1 MQADIDAPPAAA
13 DVVEQLAELSGLAH
27 VQRQDDVGLEL
38 LRDRTDVGL
47 GFLVLESDG
56 EVGTLCPER
65 LGAAEG
71 DGVLFGDAKH
81 KSLLAGEREH
91 EVPLMQ

>member
-1 MQADIDAPPAAA
+1 MDADIDASPAAA
-13 DVVEQLAELSGLAH
+13 NVVEQLAELSGLAH

-38 LRDRTDVGL
+38 LCDRTDVGL

-56 EVGTLCPER
+56 EVGTLRPER
-65 LGAAEG
+65 LGAAKG
-71 DGVLFGDAKH
+71 DGVLIGDAEH

-91 EVPLMQ
+91 GVPLVQ